1 MAVFEKNIPRKIT
14 LDDTEVLT
22 CTIENTQNI
31 HGHTEYVI
39 RVQRGP
45 TPDKSWQIYK
55 RYKDF
60 ASLHQ
65 MLIISGL
72 NLPMPPKKIIGNM
85 NREFVAERKTALQ
98 KYLNVVLQNRYL
110 SMSLAV
116 KKFLDPEPYSLP
128 FEETALQHVSMVLRG
143 EVNCQIIRPLP
154 EIGTRLRKHYF
165 LVSSGSESA
174 SPMILSW
181 CEHGPDK
188 YLEEKNLKT
197 VFKALASLQHPFIQ
211 PIELAGVNDTG
222 GYVVRRASPYGSLR
236 DMLMGVCNAPSSNNS
251 QPKWQQ
257 SFLSKYCGRSGSE
270 SVPEH
275 THERNGLGDEEVAI
289 FGAQILDALIFLQ
302 DKGLPSCGH
311 IHSGN
316 VVISGGA
323 ARLLEVE
330 NGILGLPQWNRHF
343 ILRLPKLRQSASP
356 VGAIEGEVNPLA
368 RRANKGL
375 LAMADSYCFGRLV
388 YEMAMGQELA
398 DATME
403 VVPPLSPS
411 LRSLLE
417 QTLGAESCRNG
428 LPTLQEL
435 RALPFFSRV
444 RREGQGYLKISS
456 TLREALRVARAKAE
470 DRVREDQ
477 RLLRHQKRL
486 AKVREILNSSDE
498 TKLRRLKQAKS
509 FQTKAAPL
517 PSITMEDSLGP
528 VTNVTAEGSLHEPG
542 MLNGRSPEDLR
553 SESPNSISTVTSAS
567 TVTPSPP
574 PSIPGA
580 GGTNPCRGALLG
592 SICNFD
598 RNALRHVSANSVNG
612 GGQ

>member
-1 MAVFEKNIPRKIT
+1 MAVFEKNVPRKIT

-22 CTIENTQNI
+22 CSIENTQNI

-45 TPDKSWQIYK
+45 SPDKSWQVFK

-60 ASLHQ
+60 VTLHQ
-65 MLIISGL
+65 ILSVSGL
-72 NLPMPPKKIIGNM
+72 SLPMPPKKIIGNM
-85 NREFVAERKTALQ
+85 NREFVAERKAALQ
-98 KYLNVVLQNRYL
+98 KYLDVVLHNRYL

-143 EVNCQIIRPLP
+143 ELNCQVVKPLP

-165 LVSSGSESA
+165 LVSNGSESS

-188 YLEEKNLKT
+188 FLEDKNLRAL
-197 VFKALASLQHPFIQ
+197 FKALPSLQHPFIQ

-222 GYVVRRASPYGSLR
+222 GFVVRRASGYGSLR
-236 DMLMGVCNAPSSNNS
+236 DMIMGVCNTPPSSNS

-257 SFLSKYCGRSGSE
+257 PFLSKYCCRSGSKNI
-270 SVPEH
+270 SEH
-275 THERNGLGDEEVAI
+275 EYERIGIADEEIAV

-302 DKGLPSCGH
+302 EKGLPSCGH
-311 IHSGN
+311 LHSGN
-316 VVISGGA
+316 VIISGGVA
-323 ARLLEVE
+323 KVLEVE
-330 NGILGLPQWNRHF
+330 NAVLGLPQWSRHF
-343 ILRLPKLRQSASP
+343 ILRLPKPRQSSP
-356 VGAIEGEVNPLA
+356 TSRDGAEVVSPA
-368 RRANKGL
+368 RRSVMS
-375 LAMADSYCFGRLV
+375 AMDSYCFGRLV
-388 YEMAMGQELA
+388 YEMATGRELA
-398 DATME
+398 EATLE
-403 VVPPLSPS
+403 APPPLSPS

-417 QTLGAESCRNG
+417 LTLSAESCRNG
-428 LPTLQEL
+428 LPTLKEL

-444 RREGQGYLKISS
+444 KREMQGHLKMSS
-456 TLREALRVARAKAE
+456 ALREALRVARMKAE
-470 DRVREDQ
+470 DRMREDQ

-498 TKLRRLKQAKS
+498 TKLRRVKQPFQAK
-509 FQTKAAPL
+509 AP
-517 PSITMEDSLGP
+517 PSVTVDDHAITVDNS
-528 VTNVTAEGSLHEPG
+528 VEGKSHESA

-553 SESPNSISTVTSAS
+553 SDSPNSISTVTSAS

-574 PSIPGA
+574 PSIPGTS
-580 GGTNPCRGALLG
+580 TNPCRGALLG

-598 RNALRHVSANSVNG
+598 RNALRHVSANSLNG
-612 GGQ
+612 GSQ